1 MIRLAWPDE
10 LGWVADTIA
19 ASFRPYIA
27 RMGRAPAPV
36 TADHAAMIAAGEVH
50 LLEEAGDRLGLIV
63 LRAKPGHLFVDI
75 IAVVSGAQRR
85 GIGRALMRFAEA
97 EARRLGLAAVR
108 LYTNAKM
115 TEALSFYPA
124 LGYRQTGAR
133 REDGFDRVYFDKRLE
148 PEA

>member
-1 MIRLAWPDE
+1 MTRVARPDE

-50 LLEEAGDRLGLIV
+50 LLEEAGERLGLIV
-63 LRAKPGHLFVDI
+63 LRAAPDHLFVDI
-75 IAVVSGAQRR
+75 VAVASGAQRR
-85 GIGRALMRFAEA
+85 GIGCALMRFAEV
-97 EARRLGLAAVR
+97 EARRLGLPAVR

-115 TEALSFYPA
+115 AEALSFYPA
-124 LGYRQTGAR
+124 LGYRQTDAR
-133 REDGFDRVYFDKRLE
+133 REDGFDRVYFEKRLDTKS
-148 PEA
+148 